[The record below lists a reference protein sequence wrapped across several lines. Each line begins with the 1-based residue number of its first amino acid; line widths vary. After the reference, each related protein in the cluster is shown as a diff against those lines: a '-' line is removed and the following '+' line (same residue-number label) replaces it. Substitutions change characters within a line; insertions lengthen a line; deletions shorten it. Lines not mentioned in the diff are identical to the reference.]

1 MSESNTKEPRAPQGP
16 PPAPS
21 RELIGAPAALRVG
34 LVVALAVLV
43 ALAVPFLPWL
53 VLAAWLAAA
62 VRPWLAGL
70 DHRLGGRRRAAAV
83 LTLAVLVIIVGP
95 IVALV
100 GALSLDA
107 VELGLQLGR
116 SASGREA
123 LAQLVTS
130 DTEGSLSFDPAAVT
144 AMIQGHG
151 ARALELAGTVAG
163 MGAELGLGLFVFFSA
178 AYVLLVDGP
187 AAWKWT
193 VAHAPLD
200 ERGLDRLRAAFHE
213 TGRGLFI
220 GIGLTGLV
228 QSSIATIVYL
238 AIGVP
243 RPFVLGLVT
252 FFASVLPTVGTAL
265 VWVPVSIALAITG
278 RTTAALVLAL
288 VGVLVVSSIDNVLRP
303 LLTRRAR
310 LELHTFV
317 LLIAMLAG
325 LSLLGTPGLF
335 LGPLAAR
342 LAVEIVFMARES
354 GLVGDRAVEA

>member
-1 MSESNTKEPRAPQGP
+1 MLPTSAGAPQP
-16 PPAPS
+16 QAQPAAPS

-34 LVVALAVLV
+34 LVVAVSVLA
-43 ALAVPFLPWL
+43 ALTVPFLPWL

-70 DHRLGGRRRAAAV
+70 DGLLGGRRRAAAV
-83 LTLAVLVIIVGP
+83 LTLALLVVIVGP

-107 VELGLQLGR
+107 IELGARVSR

-130 DTEGSLSFDPAAVT
+130 DTEGSLSFDRAAVI
-144 AMIQGHG
+144 AMVEGHG
-151 ARALELAGTVAG
+151 ARALELAGTLAG
-163 MGAELGLGLFVFFSA
+163 LGAELGIGLFVFFSA

-200 ERGLDRLRAAFHE
+200 EHGLDRLRAAFHE

-228 QSSIATIVYL
+228 QSTISTVAYL

-278 RTTAALVLAL
+278 RTTAALALVL

-303 LLTRRAR
+303 ILTRRAQ

-317 LLIAMLAG
+317 LLISMLAG
-325 LSLLGTPGLF
+325 LSLLGAPGLF

-354 GLVGDRAVEA
+354 GLVGRGRAEA